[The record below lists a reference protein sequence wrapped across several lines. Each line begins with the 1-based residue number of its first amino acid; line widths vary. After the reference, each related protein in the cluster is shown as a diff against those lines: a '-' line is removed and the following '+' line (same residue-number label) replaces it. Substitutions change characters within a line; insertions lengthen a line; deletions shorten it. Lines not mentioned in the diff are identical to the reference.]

1 MSAKQ
6 PLSWFMLA
14 AAFIALPIGATAQVT
29 TEQGASIIVFPKVI
43 ADGTWDTVIQLAN
56 QTVNERLAHCFYVN
70 GVPGPRTARLWEEI
84 DFDVWLTQRQP
95 THWVVSRGR
104 LDDPT
109 DGRCSA
115 DNRDCDAAGFDPGR
129 IPRPPV
135 GFRGE
140 LLCVEADASGFPIPG
155 NALIGKATL
164 HHLASGGV
172 TTYSAIGLQ
181 GFITNNLDNVLCLG
195 GGRSAQC
202 PNGPEYAGCPDRW
215 VLNHPAEEVDAESGS
230 SVTTSITV
238 VPCTQNFMTQAP
250 PVVTMQFV
258 IYNEFEQRFS
268 ASTSVT
274 CWADLTLA
282 TIDSPSAVD
291 RSAFSRSSL
300 GTTYAQT
307 AIRQVPDNEN
317 PAFGFMLVAQTS
329 RASGGADPLVTSTTL
344 NVHGVGAKQDTDL
357 ITLVPMQQGGQ

>member
-1 MSAKQ
+1 MVEQ
-6 PLSWFMLA
+6 RQLRWLILA
-14 AAFIALPIGATAQVT
+14 AAITGLPIVAAAQVT
-29 TEQGASIIVFPKVI
+29 TEQSASIIVFPKVI
-43 ADGTWDTVIQLAN
+43 TDGTWDTVIQIAN
-56 QTVNERLAHCFYVN
+56 QSVNFRHARCFYVN
-70 GVPGPRTARLWEEI
+70 GVPGPRTTPLWEEI
-84 DFDVWLTQRQP
+84 DFDVWLTHRQP

-109 DGRCSA
+109 DGRCST

-129 IPRPPV
+129 IPPPPV

-140 LLCVEADASGFPIPG
+140 LLCVEVDAGGFPIPG

-181 GFITNNLDNVLCLG
+181 GFITNNMDNVLCLG

-238 VPCTQNFMTQAP
+238 VPCTQNFMPQAP
-250 PVVTMQFV
+250 PVVRMQFL
-258 IYNEFEQRFS
+258 IYNEFEERFS

-274 CWADLTLA
+274 CWADLPLA

-291 RSAFSRSSL
+291 RSAFSRSFL

-307 AIRQVPDNEN
+307 EIRQVPDSAN
-317 PAFGFMLVAQTS
+317 PAFGVMLVAQTS
-329 RASGGADPLVTSTTL
+329 HASGGADPLVTSTTL
-344 NVHGVGAKQDTDL
+344 NAHGVGAKEDTDL
-357 ITLVPMQQGGQ
+357 ITLVPIQQGGP

>member
-1 MSAKQ
+1 MRQKRQ
-6 PLSWFMLA
+6 VKRLVLA
-14 AAFIALPIGATAQVT
+14 AALVAVPIGAAAQVT
-29 TEQGASIIVFPKVI
+29 TEQGASIIVFPKVL
-43 ADGTWDTVIQLAN
+43 ADGTWDTVIQITN
-56 QTVNERLAHCFYVN
+56 QSVNIRHARCFYVN
-70 GVPGPRTARLWEEI
+70 GVPGPPRAPAEI
-84 DFDVWLTQRQP
+84 DFDVWLTHRQP
-95 THWVVSRGR
+95 THWVVSQGR
-104 LDDPT
+104 LNDPT
-109 DGRCSA
+109 NPRCST
-115 DNRDCDAAGFDPGR
+115 DNRNCDGAGFDPGLVW
-129 IPRPPV
+129 RPPS

-140 LLCVEADASGFPIPG
+140 LLCIEQDAGGFSIPG

-181 GFITNNLDNVLCLG
+181 GFTTNNLDNVLCLG

-215 VLNHPAEEVDAESGS
+215 VLNHPAEGVDAESDS

-238 VPCTQNFMTQAP
+238 VPCTRNFMTQAP
-250 PVVTMQFV
+250 SVVTMQFL
-258 IYNEFEQRFS
+258 IYNEFEQPFS

-274 CWADLTLA
+274 GWADLRLA

-291 RSAFSRSSL
+291 RSVFSRSFL

-329 RASGGADPLVTSTTL
+329 RASSGANPLVTSTTL
-344 NVHGVGAKQDTDL
+344 NVHGVGAKENTDL
-357 ITLVPMQQGGQ
+357 ITLVPVQQGGQ